1 MLRQS
6 GCERQRLVGTN
17 TKGPSVAQGN
27 LDAFESG
34 NVIEPT
40 TRREMDA
47 PSPPPLVPDRRRTD
61 YFVPFDAFAPK
72 ARTEKPDQFCRR
84 NFDGE

>member
-6 GCERQRLVGTN
+6 VCERQRLVGTN

-40 TRREMDA
+40 TRR
-47 PSPPPLVPDRRRTD
+47 PPNTKVGTFTQALYDE
-61 YFVPFDAFAPK
+61 AK
-72 ARTEKPDQFCRR
+72 K
-84 NFDGE
+84 DGWTTSA